1 MALENKTRLLTMRW
15 RRLFLSQSRNARWNE
30 AMFLSNLSECL
41 PRNSLTSSMVFREKG
56 SEGAEGSSAK
66 EMEGQAGYSVH
77 RFLTDGRAGWREG
90 GVHILSL
97 VPDGPR
103 ASGSMKGWPGTRDEG
118 EGDPGVQKV
127 TQGPFREQNHIIL

>member
-77 RFLTDGRAGWREG
+77 RFLTDGRAGWR
-90 GVHILSL
+90 
-97 VPDGPR
+97 
-103 ASGSMKGWPGTRDEG
+103 
-118 EGDPGVQKV
+118 
-127 TQGPFREQNHIIL
+127 